1 MTLSGRRALETDD
14 VLLVCTDGM
23 WATLK
28 DEEIATRL
36 SSAAGPLR
44 ETLAALGQ
52 LAIARGGA
60 GSDNTSAAALR
71 WQGE

>member
-1 MTLSGRRALETDD
+1 LSGRRELQPDD

-28 DEEIATRL
+28 DEDIANRFTVGGHAVRDTL
-36 SSAAGPLR
+36 SA
-44 ETLAALGQ
+44 LAQ
-52 LAIARGGA
+52 LAVARAGG

-71 WQGE
+71 WLGE